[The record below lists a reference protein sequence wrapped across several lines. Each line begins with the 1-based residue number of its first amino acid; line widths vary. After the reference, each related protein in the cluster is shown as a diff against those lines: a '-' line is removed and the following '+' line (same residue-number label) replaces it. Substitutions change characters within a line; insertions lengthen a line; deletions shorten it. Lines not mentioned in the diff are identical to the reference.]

1 VHHPISQPVE
11 FLKVIVFLLGQLPT
25 YEKRPR
31 EYVESRFLG
40 DVPYFLV
47 AALDVPVARDHQEVA
62 HLRLEETVED
72 LNRFEKETLPVS
84 TGCMI
89 RGVLFP
95 LDVFHVLLHYANI
108 IIYSRVWTD
117 FMLPF

>member
-1 VHHPISQPVE
+1 
-11 FLKVIVFLLGQLPT
+11 
-25 YEKRPR
+25 
-31 EYVESRFLG
+31 
-40 DVPYFLV
+40 
-47 AALDVPVARDHQEVA
+47 
-62 HLRLEETVED
+62 
-72 LNRFEKETLPVS
+72 
-84 TGCMI
+84 MI